1 MGMRIGRDEG
11 TFELAL
17 VRKVRQ
23 KALLPRVPVSPAA
36 AVVDGWLHGV
46 KPDEKCQPFVQIET
60 SMKSIPLL
68 IIPFAVYNFFV
79 FTGMEFINTKFF
91 DLSSTYAMSGG
102 ALIVLVGVVLL
113 CVDIVKSAVFARG
126 SVAEQLLSIALLIA
140 CSIQVVIWPAVR
152 TEWYVLLLALQA
164 TDVVASLVVSLQAN
178 GKDVYVNR

>member
-1 MGMRIGRDEG
+1 
-11 TFELAL
+11 
-17 VRKVRQ
+17 V
-23 KALLPRVPVSPAA
+23 
-36 AVVDGWLHGV
+36 
-46 KPDEKCQPFVQIET
+46 
-60 SMKSIPLL
+60 KSIPLL
-68 IIPFAVYNFFV
+68 IIPFAIYNFFV
-79 FTGMEFINTKFF
+79 FAGIDFIEVKFF

-102 ALIVLVGVVLL
+102 GLIVLGAVVLL
-113 CVDIVKSAVFARG
+113 CIDIIKTALFARG